1 MLKKL
6 QKKFVAMAMLSI
18 TVVTIGILLIINVS
32 SYVKKNEQLDFL
44 LKLIADNNGKFPS
57 YQKNFRPD
65 ILTEET
71 EHSIRYFWIE
81 IDEEGKITASNLE
94 HIIAVNDENLGEIAN
109 KIEESGKDSAYYK
122 NYKYLVVQKEEE
134 RLIVL
139 IDATIYIREA
149 KTLALYSCEVA
160 GGVLVIVFALL
171 SAISKRIIKHVIANL
186 EQQKEFVTNAGHELK
201 TPVAIILANAEVL
214 EMKNGKDDEW
224 VKSIKNQAK
233 RLDVLIKR
241 LLSLA
246 RMDEQKKKKE
256 KCQEVNLSDMVKNL
270 SNDFKVMSKNS
281 EINTNID
288 DNIIVEAKN
297 DEIYELVTIL
307 LDNAVKYVT
316 AGGKINV
323 DLCRKNKDTV
333 LEISNSYENL
343 DGTECNRL
351 FERFYRGETSRS
363 RELGG
368 YGIGLSMAAAIVK
381 NNNAK
386 IDVKTDKDM
395 IYFIVKF
402 TH

>member
-1 MLKKL
+1 
-6 QKKFVAMAMLSI
+6 
-18 TVVTIGILLIINVS
+18 
-32 SYVKKNEQLDFL
+32 
-44 LKLIADNNGKFPS
+44 
-57 YQKNFRPD
+57 
-65 ILTEET
+65 
-71 EHSIRYFWIE
+71 
-81 IDEEGKITASNLE
+81 
-94 HIIAVNDENLGEIAN
+94 
-109 KIEESGKDSAYYK
+109 
-122 NYKYLVVQKEEE
+122 
-134 RLIVL
+134 
-139 IDATIYIREA
+139 
-149 KTLALYSCEVA
+149 
-160 GGVLVIVFALL
+160 
-171 SAISKRIIKHVIANL
+171 
-186 EQQKEFVTNAGHELK
+186 
-201 TPVAIILANAEVL
+201 
-214 EMKNGKDDEW
+214 
-224 VKSIKNQAK
+224 
-233 RLDVLIKR
+233 
-241 LLSLA
+241 
-246 RMDEQKKKKE
+246 MDEQKKKKE

-316 AGGKINV
+316 DGGKINV

-395 IYFIVKF
+395 IHFIVKF

>member
-81 IDEEGKITASNLE
+81 IDEEGKITASNLD

-160 GGVLVIVFALL
+160 GGALVIVFASL

-281 EINTNID
+281 EINTNIN

-316 AGGKINV
+316 DGGKINV
-323 DLCRKNKDTV
+323 DLCRKNKAAV

-395 IYFIVKF
+395 IHFIVKF

>member
-81 IDEEGKITASNLE
+81 IDEEGKITASNLD
-94 HIIAVNDENLGEIAN
+94 HIIAVNDENLGVIAN

-122 NYKYLVVQKEEE
+122 NYKYLVIQKEEE

-160 GGVLVIVFALL
+160 GGALVIVFASL

-281 EINTNID
+281 EINTNIN

-316 AGGKINV
+316 DGGKINV
-323 DLCRKNKDTV
+323 DLCRKNKDAV

-395 IYFIVKF
+395 IHFIVKF

>member
-81 IDEEGKITASNLE
+81 IDEEGKITASNLD
-94 HIIAVNDENLGEIAN
+94 HIIAVNDENLGVIAN

-122 NYKYLVVQKEEE
+122 NYKYLVIQKEEE

-160 GGVLVIVFALL
+160 GGALVIVFASL

-214 EMKNGKDDEW
+214 EIKNGKDDEW

-281 EINTNID
+281 EINTNIN

-316 AGGKINV
+316 DGGKINV
-323 DLCRKNKDTV
+323 DLCRKNKDAV

-395 IYFIVKF
+395 IHFIVKF